1 MILYVL
7 FYELVD
13 DSIGVGMLYY
23 VRPVGHKDKLLL
35 TLCNLSVIF
44 SFVIN
49 KEGVK

>member
-1 MILYVL
+1 MTLDMMGYV
-7 FYELVD
+7 
-13 DSIGVGMLYY
+13 IRY
-23 VRPVGHKDKLLL
+23 VRPVDYKDKLLL